1 MKRFLSLF
9 VKKDTPAPVDAPNTV
24 PSQQRE
30 EVKDPIEVFLDELYN
45 DLSFGVKWQS
55 GMDVTGKY
63 ITHGEFRMN
72 VFTTEIQMV
81 WPNGVTES
89 LSTSYD
95 ETYVKK
101 IKQIIAMANYRWES
115 LEDDKEKTALL
126 KMSER
131 YRKHKIPK

>member
-9 VKKDTPAPVDAPNTV
+9 AKKDAPTPVDAPNPV
-24 PSQQRE
+24 PSPQRE
-30 EVKDPIEVFLDELYN
+30 EVNDPIEVFLDELYH
-45 DLSFGVKWQS
+45 DLSVGVKWQS
-55 GMDVTGKY
+55 GMADIGKY
-63 ITHGEFRMN
+63 LTHGELRVN
-72 VFTTEIQMV
+72 VFTTAIQMV

-115 LEDDKEKTALL
+115 LEEDKEKTALL